1 MNIKQRYVVLAAVL
15 VGEVLLFALLT
26 GVALSQPA
34 AGAFGLLVAAAVVFY
49 YSARHPTPFGVIASI
64 FNTIL
69 LSYFSQSRGLPTV
82 LLFLLICGVSPHVE
96 QLSPSLARA
105 VFAAAYT
112 VTAVALGALVS
123 GSTVPGVPAALCYVV
138 CAAVGGFAGAR
149 FLLRPSPLEP
159 ANG

>member
-1 MNIKQRYVVLAAVL
+1 MNMKQRYVVLAAVL
-15 VGEVLLFALLT
+15 AAESLVFALLT
-26 GVALSQPA
+26 GVTLSQPA
-34 AGAFGLLVAAAVVFY
+34 AGALGLLVAAAVVFY
-49 YSARHPTPFGVIASI
+49 YSARHPTPFGVVASI
-64 FNTIL
+64 FNAVL

-82 LLFLLICGVSPHVE
+82 LLFLLVCGISPHVE

-112 VTAVALGALVS
+112 VTAITLGALVS
-123 GSTVPGVPAALCYVV
+123 GSIAPTVPAALCYLA

-159 ANG
+159 TNG